1 MTTTQ
6 VEDRRPPL
14 ILVRVMNHVL
24 RLALR
29 TPIGRLVRP
38 FAVLD
43 FSARRS
49 GRRLRIPVGWHES
62 DVGPVVVTPAPWR
75 ANFRGGRDASVWTR
89 GRRHSVHGILEDD
102 PVVVCEILCSIA
114 ARDGSLRTIGV
125 RTAPGHQL
133 TAADVV
139 AVDRAVIRF
148 DQPVTR

>member
-1 MTTTQ
+1 
-6 VEDRRPPL
+6 
-14 ILVRVMNHVL
+14 MNPVL

-29 TPIGRLVRP
+29 GPFGRLVRR
-38 FAVLD
+38 FAVLE

-75 ANFRGGRDASVWTR
+75 VNFRGGRDASVWAR
-89 GRRHSVHGILEDD
+89 GRRHEIRGVLEDD
-102 PVVVCEILCSIA
+102 PVVVCGILSSIA
-114 ARDGSLRTIGV
+114 GRVGSLRSIGV
-125 RTAPGHQL
+125 RTPPGHQL